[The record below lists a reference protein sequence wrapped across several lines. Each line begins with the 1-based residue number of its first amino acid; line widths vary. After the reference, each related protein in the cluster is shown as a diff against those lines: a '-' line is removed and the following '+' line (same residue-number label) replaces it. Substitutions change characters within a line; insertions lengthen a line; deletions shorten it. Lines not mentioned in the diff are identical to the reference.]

1 ILDGGVD
8 VVLEVALWIAL
19 SAPGIGDLPVT
30 QRTLSPVLVALIQL
44 RDELVQG
51 LPLSR
56 WVCLSAAVHEL
67 NPVGVAI
74 QAIARS
80 DPLISGC
87 PVCAAGVPHQP

>member
-1 ILDGGVD
+1 MLDGGVD
-8 VVLEVALWIAL
+8 VGLEVDLRIAL
-19 SAPGIGDLPVT
+19 PAPGIGNLPMT

-67 NPVGVAI
+67 DPVGVAV
-74 QAIARS
+74 QAIARGDS
-80 DPLISGC
+80 LIAWR
-87 PVCAAGVPHQP
+87 PVCAAGVPHRP